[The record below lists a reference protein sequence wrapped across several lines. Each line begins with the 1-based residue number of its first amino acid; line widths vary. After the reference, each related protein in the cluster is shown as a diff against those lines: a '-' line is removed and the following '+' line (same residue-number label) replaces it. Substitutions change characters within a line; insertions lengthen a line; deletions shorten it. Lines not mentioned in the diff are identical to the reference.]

1 MKHLY
6 KYPQGEYPYNDLLV
20 SNQNRNRLEP
30 ENELLDTGL
39 FDNNKYFDVFTEY
52 ARNNGEDICIKIT
65 MHNRA
70 NEAAFIAALPTLW
83 LRNLWSFGAA
93 KHKPAITETEPT
105 EAFGHVKMNHH
116 LLGDYHFYFDAPKR
130 TLFTEN
136 ETNTEKLYNQ
146 PNATPFVK
154 DTFHTAVVQNN
165 YEAFKEKNSGTKFSP
180 MYEFDVEAQ
189 SSVTI
194 KLKLS
199 KDVLQNPFYKKFEEN
214 FSQRIAE
221 TDEFYNSIS
230 NTKDEDEKN
239 IQRQAFAG
247 MLWSKQYFNI
257 DIPRWLNGDPGQPAP
272 PADRK
277 TGRNHQW
284 MTLNNEDIVSMPD
297 KWEYP
302 WYAA

>member
-1 MKHLY
+1 
-6 KYPQGEYPYNDLLV
+6 LV
-20 SNQNRNRLEP
+20 SNQNRNRHEP
-30 ENELLDTGL
+30 EYELLDTVL

-239 IQRQAFAG
+239 IQRQAC
-247 MLWSKQYFNI
+247 
-257 DIPRWLNGDPGQPAP
+257 R
-272 PADRK
+272 
-277 TGRNHQW
+277 
-284 MTLNNEDIVSMPD
+284 
-297 KWEYP
+297 
-302 WYAA
+302 